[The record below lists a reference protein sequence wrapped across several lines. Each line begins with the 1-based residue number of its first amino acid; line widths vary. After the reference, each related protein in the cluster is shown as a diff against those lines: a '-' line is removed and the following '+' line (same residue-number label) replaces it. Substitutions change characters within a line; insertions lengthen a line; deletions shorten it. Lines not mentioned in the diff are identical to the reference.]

1 MATDDQ
7 NQIRLKLDKGA
18 IPALGFGTYAPR
30 EVNYN
35 VIERKKSKLIWAD
48 DDFSAKIMKIMTSIF
63 TEFDTPQAKD

>member
-7 NQIRLKLDKGA
+7 NQIRLKLDKGT

-30 EVNYN
+30 EVIYN

-48 DDFSAKIMKIMTSIF
+48 HDFSAN
-63 TEFDTPQAKD
+63 